1 MHARVTTALVGLVL
15 TGAVSCSR
23 LHATG
28 DAGADGAAVLVLRT
42 PATTAPSIAVHNL
55 DAEIADQEK
64 RMARGEPNAGFDL
77 VARYL
82 SRAQFEGRVSDLV
95 RADETSASLVAA
107 RPGELR
113 AHLTRASALSSIH
126 DFAAAFGELDAVA
139 PGNPAD
145 TWTVSQQRG
154 SLLLATG
161 REDEAAKLLRLRE
174 GAPPDE
180 FCMRAGVEARL
191 GHAEEAERLFEL
203 ARTHYHDVSPIM
215 WTWMDFERSRALEV
229 AGNRRDAKVYLEEAV
244 KVLPTYAHAVVHL
257 AALQPPDVALKQL
270 QELAKTSDDPDV
282 LAGQADALRR
292 AGKADD
298 AKAMAE
304 RAAARYAEVLAR
316 LPLAYADHAASFYLG
331 TGHDPA
337 RALVL
342 AKQNADNRPTDE
354 AIELWLTAA
363 QAASSKDDTCAAASK
378 ALARP
383 HASQELRDRATDA
396 RKGCP

>member
-1 MHARVTTALVGLVL
+1 VTTALVGLVL

-23 LHATG
+23 SHAAG
-28 DAGADGAAVLVLRT
+28 DGGTDGAPALVLRT
-42 PATTAPSIAVHNL
+42 PPTTAPSIAIGNL
-55 DAEIADQEK
+55 DAEIADKEK
-64 RMARGEPNAGFDL
+64 RMARGEPDAGFDL

-82 SRAQFEGRVSDLV
+82 ARAQFEGRVADLV
-95 RADETSASLVAA
+95 RADETSASLVAT
-107 RPGELR
+107 RGGELR

-126 DFAAAFGELDAVA
+126 DFAAALGELDAVA
-139 PGNPAD
+139 PHNPAEV
-145 TWTVSQQRG
+145 WTVSQQRG

-161 REDEAAKLLRLRE
+161 REEEAAKLLRLRE

-180 FCMRAGVEARL
+180 FVMRAGVEARL
-191 GHAEEAERLFEL
+191 GNAGEAERLFDL

-215 WTWMDFERSRALEV
+215 WTWMDFERARALEL

-244 KVLPTYAHAVVHL
+244 KILPTYAHAVVHL

-270 QELAKTSDDPDV
+270 EALAKTSDDPDV

-292 AGKADD
+292 AGRADEGKAV
-298 AKAMAE
+298 AA

-331 TGHDPA
+331 MGGDPA
-337 RALVL
+337 RALDL
-342 AKQNADNRPTDE
+342 AKHNADNRPTDE

-363 QAASSKDDTCAAASK
+363 QAAGSKDATCAAAGK
-378 ALARP
+378 ALGRP
-383 HASQELRDRATDA
+383 HASQELRDRATAA